1 MHRLVWENKG
11 NFTELACQGFP
22 VVPNLHVRNGRYQGC
37 DAVVR
42 TALST
47 IKHRQNVKMTLER
60 RLPAEG
66 NWLFRWR
73 SFLPL
78 VMVAGALLALF
89 PLPAPDHDSLAGD
102 LLELVGLLV
111 SFLGL
116 LGRAFTVGHTPART
130 SGRNTVIQI
139 ADSLNT
145 TGVYSLVRHPLY
157 SANFLI
163 GLGLAVFTLNPWFV
177 GIYTLTFWLYYERIM
192 MAEEAFLKSQFSYQF
207 DAWAAKTPPFCPR
220 FHGYVKPPLP
230 FSLKNVLKREYN
242 TVLQIVVVAFILEVA
257 GDAFQSHQLRFSTGW
272 LVFLAVGAATW
283 FVLRM
288 LKRHTRV
295 LHVEGR

>member
-1 MHRLVWENKG
+1 
-11 NFTELACQGFP
+11 
-22 VVPNLHVRNGRYQGC
+22 
-37 DAVVR
+37 
-42 TALST
+42 
-47 IKHRQNVKMTLER
+47 MTLER

-78 VMVAGALLALF
+78 VMVGGALLAQ
-89 PLPAPDHDSLAGD
+89 LPIPSPDRDSLTAD
-102 LLELVGLLV
+102 VIEVVGLFI

-130 SGRNTVIQI
+130 SGRNTVTQI

-157 SANFLI
+157 FANFLI
-163 GLGLAVFTLNPWFV
+163 GLGLAVFTLNLWFV
-177 GIYTLTFWLYYERIM
+177 GVYILTFWLYYERIM
-192 MAEEAFLKSQFSYQF
+192 LAEEAFLRSQFSYQF
-207 DAWAAKTPPFCPR
+207 EAWAARTPPFCPR
-220 FHGYVKPPLP
+220 LSGYVTPSLP

-272 LVFLAVGAATW
+272 IVFLAIGASSW

>member
-1 MHRLVWENKG
+1 
-11 NFTELACQGFP
+11 
-22 VVPNLHVRNGRYQGC
+22 
-37 DAVVR
+37 
-42 TALST
+42 
-47 IKHRQNVKMTLER
+47 MTLER
-60 RLPAEG
+60 RLPLEG

-78 VMVAGALLALF
+78 VMVGGALVAQV
-89 PLPAPDHDSLAGD
+89 PLPILKHDSLPGD
-102 LLELVGLLV
+102 LTELVGLAI

-116 LGRAFTVGHTPART
+116 IGRCITVGHTPART
-130 SGRNTVIQI
+130 SGRNTVTQI

-145 TGVYSLVRHPLY
+145 TGVYSVVRHPLY
-157 SANFLI
+157 VANFLI

-177 GIYTLTFWLYYERIM
+177 VAYTLTFWLYYERIM
-192 MAEEAFLKSQFSYQF
+192 MAEEAFLSSRFGAEF
-207 DAWAAKTPPFCPR
+207 DDWASSTPPFVPQLSR
-220 FHGYVKPPLP
+220 YTKPSLS

-257 GDAFQSHQLRFSTGW
+257 GDALQTKKLQFSPGW
-272 LVFLAVGAATW
+272 LVFLGAGTMIW

>member
-1 MHRLVWENKG
+1 
-11 NFTELACQGFP
+11 
-22 VVPNLHVRNGRYQGC
+22 
-37 DAVVR
+37 
-42 TALST
+42 
-47 IKHRQNVKMTLER
+47 MTLER

-78 VMVAGALLALF
+78 VMVGGALLAQ
-89 PLPAPDHDSLAGD
+89 LPIPHPDHDSLAAD
-102 LLELVGLLV
+102 SFKIAGLFV

-116 LGRAFTVGHTPART
+116 LVRAFTVGHTPART
-130 SGRNTVIQI
+130 SGRNTVTQI

-157 SANFLI
+157 FANFLI

-192 MAEEAFLKSQFSYQF
+192 LAEEAFLKAQFSYQF
-207 DAWAAKTPPFCPR
+207 DAWAARTPPFCPR
-220 FHGYVKPPLP
+220 LSGYVKPSLQ
-230 FSLKNVLKREYN
+230 FSLRNVLKREYN
-242 TVLQIVVVAFILEVA
+242 TVLQIVVVAFILEVT
-257 GDAFQSHQLRFSTGW
+257 GDALQSHQLRFSTGW
-272 LVFLAVGAATW
+272 IVFLGAGSATW